1 MDNWIDIRK
10 WRRAQRELLLARRLA
25 LPAADRAA
33 AGARIVQRLL
43 AIADELVTHCIGY
56 YWPFKGE
63 IDLHGLIAQLVARGA
78 SAALPVVVEKN
89 QAMVFRSWRRGE
101 QLVHGIWNIPVPAD
115 GAVVVPTLLLVP
127 LVGFDP
133 AGYRLGYGGGYY
145 DRTLAQL
152 VPRPLT
158 IGIGYAAT
166 RLPTIYP
173 QSHDIP
179 MDRLLTEEGWSEPVR
194 AAPAVQ
200 EETRTV
206 ASSPCQMAEAPAS
219 YMGYLEREQILVLL
233 DELLRAERAG
243 ARGVAAMAKRAVG
256 TAAALLP
263 GVVRDEAAF
272 VAMLGRHTR
281 ALGGEPSPA
290 TGDFLHKLLALED
303 FTAQIALLNRGQA
316 WVARRLREAIPR
328 IAEPALARDLRAML
342 EVHERNIAACER
354 LLAASG

>member
-1 MDNWIDIRK
+1 MEENL
-10 WRRAQRELLLARRLA
+10 AAARRMAKLFSTLSECA
-25 LPAADRAA
+25 KPTVARVHGAAIGGGMGLAA
-33 AGARIVQRLL
+33 ACDICIASSQASFATSEVKLGIIPAVISPYVVRAIGERQSYRYFQTAERISAAR
-43 AIADELVTHCIGY
+43 A
-56 YWPFKGE
+56 GE
-63 IDLHGLIAQLVARGA
+63 IGLAHE
-78 SAALPVVVEKN
+78 VVEP
-89 QAMVFRSWRRGE
+89 E
-101 QLVHGIWNIPVPAD
+101 QLD
-115 GAVVVPTLLLVP
+115 LVVLPGSV
-127 LVGFDP
+127 FDER
-133 AGYRLGYGGGYY
+133 GGRFGYGGGYY
-145 DRTLAQL
+145 DRTLAKL

-173 QSHDIP
+173 QPHDIP

-219 YMGYLEREQILVLL
+219 YMGYLEREEILVLL
-233 DELLRAERAG
+233 DGLLRAERAG
-243 ARGVAAMAKRAVG
+243 ARGVATMAKRAVG

-354 LLAASG
+354 LLAARG